1 MLLSFQSFSCCKCKI
16 GRYILFVSSGI
27 CVDSMWH
34 SMWHTHDK
42 TVGGDLQEFGI
53 FLASLSFSL
62 WISSELS
69 LSLEMGGCGI
79 EGVTAKNLRICI
91 C

>member
-1 MLLSFQSFSCCKCKI
+1 MLQKEWQMLLSFQSSCKCKI
-16 GRYILFVSSGI
+16 GRYTLG
-27 CVDSMWH
+27 
-34 SMWHTHDK
+34 K

-53 FLASLSFSL
+53 FLSSLSFSL

-69 LSLEMGGCGI
+69 FSLEMGGCGI
-79 EGVTAKNLRICI
+79 EGVTARICI